1 LGPLGVRPFGRLL
14 CSYTV
19 NEIGDSVGIVALA
32 VLVFDRTG
40 KVAPT
45 AALFLAGKFLPALIA
60 PLLTARLDQI
70 AVRRSLPTLY
80 VVEAAVFVGL
90 ALIADSEFVLW
101 PVLLLAL
108 IDGSI
113 AVTARGMTRG
123 AIAVVLRPAG
133 LLAEGNSLL
142 NIGFAVAVVGG
153 SAAGGLVISE
163 AGLGVALLIDAAS
176 FLLIAVVLA
185 ATRGLPPRHDER
197 EAWLPRIRSGLEF
210 AKTDPRVR
218 LLLSGQCLALILFT
232 LIIPIEVVYAKESLG
247 TTSAG
252 FGILLASWGA
262 GIVLGSLLYVWVRG
276 RSAAALILISTA
288 AIGVAYLGMAG
299 AQSLLIACLLSVV
312 GGTGN
317 GIQWISVMNAIQEA
331 TPTDYQARVVGLL
344 ESALAAMPGVGYVLG
359 GAITAASSPRA
370 AYAVSGIGVLVLV
383 VLAVAWLPRLRRGRE
398 VDSRQ
403 ASAGDRTITSG
414 ELPLLPSPSIRD
426 GLPKPPPPPA
436 APSAGA

>member
-1 LGPLGVRPFGRLL
+1 MRPLGVRPFGRLL
-14 CSYTV
+14 GSYTV
-19 NEIGDSVGIVALA
+19 NELGDSVGIVALA

-70 AVRRSLPTLY
+70 AVRRTLPALY
-80 VVEAAVFVGL
+80 VVDAAVFLGL
-90 ALIADSEFVLW
+90 ALIAESEFLLW

-108 IDGSI
+108 VDGAV
-113 AVTARGMTRG
+113 AVTARGITRG
-123 AIAVVLRPAG
+123 AIAAVLQPVG
-133 LLAEGNSLL
+133 LLSEGNSLL

-153 SAAGGLVISE
+153 SAVGGLVISQ

-176 FLLIAVVLA
+176 FLLIALVLA
-185 ATRGLPPRHDER
+185 ATRGLPPAHEER
-197 EAWLPRIRSGLEF
+197 EPWFPRIRSGFEF
-210 AKTDPRVR
+210 ARSDPRVR
-218 LLLSGQCLALILFT
+218 LLLGGQCLALILFT

-262 GIVLGSLLYVWVRG
+262 GIVVGSLLYVWLRG
-276 RSAAALILISTA
+276 RSAAGLILLSTA
-288 AIGVAYLGMAG
+288 AIGLAYLGMAG
-299 AQSLLIACLLSVV
+299 AQSLLIACLLSVF

-317 GIQWISVMNAIQEA
+317 GIQWISVINALQEA
-331 TPTDYQARVVGLL
+331 TPTGYQARVVGLL

-383 VLAVAWLPRLRRGRE
+383 VLAVAWLPRLRRGSE
-398 VDSRQ
+398 VVPRP
-403 ASAGDRTITSG
+403 AGAGDRTITSG
-414 ELPLLPSPSIRD
+414 ELHFPPVSVTVDSRRD
-426 GLPKPPPPPA
+426 
-436 APSAGA
+436 